1 MCYRESG
8 KFFSFNSFGNQFP
21 ESAVFW
27 LTLFEAVYYTFKQF
41 VYYLNFFVLHFLHSN
56 IYSLQEEARLAVR
69 KGDRK
74 SALNI
79 LRRKKRAEKDLHDKD
94 IQCQRLLSML
104 EQLVQTKQTRDIID
118 IYKTSTQAFKASLAR
133 QGLTVE
139 NVGNSLLTHKR
150 IFFQNRFWGH
160 P

>member
-1 MCYRESG
+1 MIIL
-8 KFFSFNSFGNQFP
+8 P
-21 ESAVFW
+21 
-27 LTLFEAVYYTFKQF
+27 
-41 VYYLNFFVLHFLHSN
+41 FLHSN

-79 LRRKKRAEKDLHDKD
+79 LRRKKRVEKDLHDKD

-139 NVGNSLLTHKR
+139 NVGNSLLTQR